1 MSRHVIKLEAQSLV
15 IHCTALMLTSR
26 SKQLGTLSLYHR
38 KCFSISYIL
47 YKYFEFG
54 VFEKKKKVGEANAM
68 EEGILRWIVRP
79 RGTSRSNHLRF
90 EMHFHVALPIG
101 GNQLLTFCF
110 VI

>member
-54 VFEKKKKVGEANAM
+54 VFEKKKIGEANAM
-68 EEGILRWIVRP
+68 EEGILRRIVRP